1 MKKIINYSLIF
12 IILIIW
18 QICSYLEL
26 VSKFLLP
33 SPYEIALA
41 FIHDFKLIMYHTSY
55 TMRIAFI
62 GIFIGIVLSIFLSL
76 IMDKFKFLHDLISPV
91 LILTQT
97 IPTIA
102 IAPLLIIW
110 LGYYMAPKI
119 VLVVLSTFFPITIS
133 LINGYKSV
141 DEDNIKLLKAMGA
154 NEYQIYKYLKIP
166 SSMPFFFSGLKVSM
180 SYALISAVIAE
191 WLGGYYGLGVYMT
204 RVRKA
209 YALDK
214 MFAIIFFI
222 SILSL
227 LLMLFIDKL
236 EKKFVKY

>member
-12 IILIIW
+12 LILTIW

-33 SPYEIALA
+33 SPYEIVLT
-41 FIHDFKLIMYHTSY
+41 FIHDFKLIMYHTSS
-55 TMRIAFI
+55 TMKVAFI
-62 GIFIGIVLSIFLSL
+62 GIFLGIILSIFLSL
-76 IMDKFKFLHDLISPV
+76 IMDKFKVLYDLIYPV

-119 VLVVLSTFFPITIS
+119 ILVVLATFFPITIS

-141 DEDNIKLLKAMGA
+141 DKDNINLLKAMGA

-227 LLMLFIDKL
+227 LLMLLVDIL
-236 EKKFVKY
+236 EKKIIKY